1 MSLCFVSQV
10 VDVLVA
16 RFVDEVVDVL
26 VVNAFLASWHNGV
39 VVVVR
44 SYLRW

>member
-1 MSLCFVSQV
+1 MSLCFVSEV

-26 VVNAFLASWHNGV
+26 VALFVGI
-39 VVVVR
+39 
-44 SYLRW
+44 